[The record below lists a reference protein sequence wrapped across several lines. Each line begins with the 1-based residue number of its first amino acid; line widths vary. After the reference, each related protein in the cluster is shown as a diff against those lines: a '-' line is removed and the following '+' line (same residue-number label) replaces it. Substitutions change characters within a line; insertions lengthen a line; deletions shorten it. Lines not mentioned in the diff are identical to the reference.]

1 MKKLW
6 APWRMEYIQDSIIP
20 GDNECIFCI
29 GNNSANDRERLIL
42 HRGET
47 TFVMMNKYPYNNGHL
62 LVAPYRHIADFNGLT
77 DEEFLEIQQLLGVC
91 IQAMKGCMHPHGFN
105 IGMNLG
111 QVAGAGVEDH
121 IHYHIL
127 PRWSGD
133 TNFLPVFGEVKVIS
147 ESLEAT
153 YDKLKEQ
160 LVKLMEEAR

>member
-6 APWRMEYIQDSIIP
+6 APWRMEYIQDSVIP
-20 GDNECIFCI
+20 GGKECIFCI

-47 TFVMMNKYPYNNGHL
+47 AFVMMNKYPYNNGHL
-62 LVAPYRHIADFNGLT
+62 LIAPYRHIADFNGLT

-91 IQAMKGCMHPHGFN
+91 IEAMKGCMHPHGFN

-147 ESLEAT
+147 EALEAT

-160 LVKLMEEAR
+160 LVKLMQEAG